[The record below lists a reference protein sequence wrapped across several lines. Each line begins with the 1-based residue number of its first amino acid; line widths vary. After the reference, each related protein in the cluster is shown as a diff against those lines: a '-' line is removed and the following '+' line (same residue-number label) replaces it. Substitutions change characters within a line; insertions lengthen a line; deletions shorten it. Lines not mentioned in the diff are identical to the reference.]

1 MTIMKDVAIAKSE
14 FQSGER
20 AVTKIQD
27 FQVMLKE
34 LDELYGTCQIFFI
47 FISLIPC

>member
-20 AVTKIQD
+20 AVTKVQH
-27 FQVMLKE
+27 FQVKLS
-34 LDELYGTCQIFFI
+34 FF
-47 FISLIPC
+47 